1 MWSLIT
7 GTHKESMLHAT
18 FLNGRVSSNCT
29 EIESEP
35 HRLHKVVGARSTMD
49 QHGKNAIVSLVP
61 RPCAFV
67 ARRNWPSVMLCIVIF
82 FSDANGC

>member
-1 MWSLIT
+1 
-7 GTHKESMLHAT
+7 
-18 FLNGRVSSNCT
+18 
-29 EIESEP
+29 
-35 HRLHKVVGARSTMD
+35 MD

-67 ARRNWPSVMLCIVIF
+67 ARRNWPNVMLCIVIF